1 MWHKAPSYLWG
12 CRLQWPC
19 CILALS
25 SNKPPSIASSSFPV
39 TLPGLFS
46 SSHATA
52 TFLSALPQ
60 PPGSSPISAF
70 LPHASGPLMS
80 PNVPNPVLLTWKRP
94 GGHGLMPTTSH
105 MLHLPSRSHLLLC
118 TPKLSRISHPVPS
131 SSECLQIF
139 LSQIISC
146 SPFKLP

>member
-25 SNKPPSIASSSFPV
+25 SNKLPSIVSSFFPV

-46 SSHATA
+46 SSHSTA

-105 MLHLPSRSHLLLC
+105 VLHLPSRSLPAPVHPQALQNFTPCPLFFWMPPNIFEPNYLLFPL
-118 TPKLSRISHPVPS
+118 
-131 SSECLQIF
+131 
-139 LSQIISC
+139 
-146 SPFKLP
+146 